1 MLVGMNYL
9 LDAIKYADHSYNID
23 LITRAFEFAKDCHSC
38 QKRLSGEPYITHPIN
53 VALILINLGMDT
65 NSVVAGLLHDV
76 IEDTKVSKDD
86 ISEKFGAD
94 IALLVDGVTKLS
106 NVPLY
111 TKEEQHVENIRKMLL
126 AMSKDIRV
134 IVIKLADR
142 LHNMRTAQAWSEQKR
157 RDKSLETMEIYAPL
171 AQRLGMRTIK
181 EELEDI
187 ALKYLDPVAYEEIT
201 QMLQKQ
207 EHNNSIYLN
216 NETYIEYIEQKVFNK
231 IKNISSNAKING
243 RLKSHYGIYRK
254 IYINGKDWEEVF
266 DIYAI
271 RVIVNTVSEC
281 YNVLGAMHEIFTPI
295 PNRFKDYISTPKP
308 NMYQSL
314 HTTVIGTGGIPF
326 EIQIRTFDMHYIAEY
341 GIAAHWK
348 YKQGVQKSDG
358 LEKRLSWI
366 RRIIELQ
373 QESDTAE
380 DFMQSIKTDIGS
392 EEVFVFTP
400 NGEVKTLPIGST
412 IIDFAY
418 SIHSEVGHKMIGG
431 KINGRIAP
439 IETKIST
446 NQVIEIITTKSANH
460 GPSRNW
466 LKIVKTSEAKH
477 KIKSWFKKEKRA
489 ENIQE
494 GMTEIKREF
503 ARNNINLTENELQ
516 VFLDSIAHRNKF
528 NSIDDFYA
536 AIGYGGI
543 VVSKIMPP
551 IKDAYSKYKNVPTSP
566 RQNQSARSFS
576 TSSGV
581 IVEGIEHCLVNL
593 AKCCNPIPGN
603 SIIGFITRGNGVT
616 VHKTIC
622 PNILNTQKDITQ
634 LDKFIPVHWAN
645 SPNNKYISSLKIL
658 AQNQDNIVAKVTSE
672 LANLNITI
680 NELNA
685 KFLKNNNV
693 SIVFSIWI
701 SHISQLKSITQK
713 LKKITGIISIDS
725 QN

>member
-1 MLVGMNYL
+1 MSIGINSL
-9 LDAIKYADHSYNID
+9 LNAIKYADHSYNID

-38 QKRLSGEPYITHPIN
+38 QKRLSGEPYIIHPIN

-76 IEDTKVSKDD
+76 IEDTKLSKKD

-94 IALLVDGVTKLS
+94 VALLVDGVTKLN
-106 NVPLY
+106 NVPLR
-111 TKEEQHVENIRKMLL
+111 TEEEQHIENIRKMLL

-134 IVIKLADR
+134 IIIKLADR

-171 AQRLGMRTIK
+171 AQRLGMITIK

-187 ALKYLDPVAYEEIT
+187 ALKYLDPIAYEEIT
-201 QMLQKQ
+201 QMLQKRRLS
-207 EHNNSIYLN
+207 NSINLN
-216 NETYIEYIEQKVFNK
+216 NETYIEYIEQKIYNK
-231 IKNISSNAKING
+231 IKNIASNAKISG

-254 IYINGKDWEEVF
+254 VYITGKDWEEVF

-271 RVIVNTVSEC
+271 RIIVNTVSEC

-326 EIQIRTFDMHYIAEY
+326 EIQIRTIDMHYIAEY

-348 YKQGVQKSDG
+348 YKQGIQSDG

-366 RRIIELQ
+366 RRMIEMQ

-400 NGEVKTLPIGST
+400 NGEVKTLPVGST

-431 KINGRIAP
+431 KIDGKIAP
-439 IETKIST
+439 IETKIKT
-446 NQVIEIITTKSANH
+446 NQVIEIITTKSINH

-477 KIKSWFKKEKRA
+477 KIKSWFKKEKRD
-489 ENIQE
+489 ENIRE
-494 GMTEIKREF
+494 GMIEIKREF
-503 ARNNINLTENELQ
+503 SRNNINLTENELY
-516 VFLDSIAHRNKF
+516 VFLDSIAHKHKF

-543 VVSKIMPP
+543 VVSKIMPN
-551 IKDAYSKYKNVPTSP
+551 IKDSYYQYKNVPTP
-566 RQNQSARSFS
+566 LKQSQTEKRFS
-576 TSSGV
+576 SSTGV
-581 IVEGIEHCLVNL
+581 VVDGIEHCLVNL
-593 AKCCNPIPGN
+593 AQCCNPVPGN

-622 PNILNTQKDITQ
+622 PNILNIQKDITQ
-634 LDKFIPVHWAN
+634 LDKFIPVHWEN
-645 SPNNKYISSLKIL
+645 LPNNRYISSLKIL
-658 AQNQDNIVAKVTSE
+658 ANNQDNIVAKITSE
-672 LANLNITI
+672 LNELNITI

-701 SHISQLKSITQK
+701 SHISQMKSIIQK
-713 LKKITGIISIDS
+713 LKKLTGIISIDI
-725 QN
+725 

>member
-1 MLVGMNYL
+1 MSIGINNL
-9 LDAIKYADHSYNID
+9 LNAIKHADHSYNID

-38 QKRLSGEPYITHPIN
+38 QKRLSGEPYITHPIH

-76 IEDTKVSKDD
+76 IEDTKVSKKD
-86 ISEKFGAD
+86 ISEKFGTD
-94 IALLVDGVTKLS
+94 VSLLVDGVTKLS

-111 TKEEQHVENIRKMLL
+111 TKEEQHIENIRKMLL

-171 AQRLGMRTIK
+171 AQRLGMNTIK

-207 EHNNSIYLN
+207 ELANSIYLN
-216 NETYIEYIEQKVFNK
+216 NETYVEYIEQKVYNK
-231 IKNISSNAKING
+231 IKNIVSNAKING

-254 IYINGKDWEEVF
+254 VYINGKDWEEVF

-271 RVIVNTVSEC
+271 RVIVNSVSEC

-348 YKQGVQKSDG
+348 YKQGVQNDG

-366 RRIIELQ
+366 RRIIEMQ
-373 QESDTAE
+373 RESETAE

-400 NGEVKTLPIGST
+400 SGEVKTLPVGST

-418 SIHSEVGHKMIGG
+418 SIHSEVGNKMIGG
-431 KINGRIAP
+431 KIDGKIAP
-439 IETKIST
+439 IETKIKT

-460 GPSRNW
+460 GPSRHW
-466 LKIVKTSEAKH
+466 LKLVKTSEAKH
-477 KIKSWFKKEKRA
+477 KIKSWFKKEKRS

-503 ARNNINLTENELQ
+503 ARNNINLVENELS
-516 VFLDSIAHRNKF
+516 VFLDSIARRHKF
-528 NSIDDFYA
+528 NSTDDFYA

-543 VVSKIMPP
+543 VVSKIMPH
-551 IKDAYSKYKNVPTSP
+551 IKDAYSKYKNVPVVSK
-566 RQNQSARSFS
+566 QVQSTRGFS
-576 TSSGV
+576 SSSGV
-581 IVEGIEHCLVNL
+581 IVEGIDHCLVNL
-593 AKCCNPIPGN
+593 AKCCNPVPGN

-634 LDKFIPVHWAN
+634 LDKFIPVHWEN
-645 SPNNKYISSLKIL
+645 SPNNRYISSLKIL
-658 AQNQDNIVAKVTSE
+658 AQNQDNIVAKITSE
-672 LANLNITI
+672 LSQLNITI

-701 SHISQLKSITQK
+701 SHISQLKTIIQK
-713 LKKITGIISIDS
+713 LKKLTGIISIDS
-725 QN
+725 

>member
-1 MLVGMNYL
+1 MLIGISSL
-9 LDAIKYADHSYNID
+9 LEAIEHADHSYNID

-38 QKRLSGEPYITHPIN
+38 QKRLSGEPYIIHPIN

-76 IEDTKVSKDD
+76 IEDTKISKED
-86 ISEKFGAD
+86 ISEKFGPD

-171 AQRLGMRTIK
+171 AQRLGMGTIK

-187 ALKYLDPVAYEEIT
+187 ALKYLDPIAYEEIT

-207 EHNNSIYLN
+207 ELNNSIYLN
-216 NETYIEYIEQKVFNK
+216 NETYIEYIEQKVFNR
-231 IKNISSNAKING
+231 IKNIASNAKING

-326 EIQIRTFDMHYIAEY
+326 EIQIRTFDMHYLAEY

-348 YKQGVQKSDG
+348 YKQGVQSDG

-400 NGEVKTLPIGST
+400 NGEVKTLPVGST

-418 SIHSEVGHKMIGG
+418 SIHSEVGNKMIGG

-439 IETKIST
+439 IETKIKT
-446 NQVIEIITTKSANH
+446 NQVIEIITTKSTNH

-466 LKIVKTSEAKH
+466 LKLVKTSEAKH

-494 GMTEIKREF
+494 GMTEIRREF
-503 ARNNINLTENELQ
+503 ARNNINLTENELNI
-516 VFLDSIAHRNKF
+516 FLDSIAHRNKF

-543 VVSKIMPP
+543 VVSKIMPN
-551 IKDAYSKYKNVPTSP
+551 IKDAYSKYKNVPVALKQPQPVRNFSP
-566 RQNQSARSFS
+566 
-576 TSSGV
+576 SSGV

-622 PNILNTQKDITQ
+622 PNILNIQKDITQ
-634 LDKFIPVHWAN
+634 LDKFIPVHWVN
-645 SPNNKYISSLKIL
+645 SPNNRYISSLKIL
-658 AQNQDNIVAKVTSE
+658 AQNQDNIVAKITSE
-672 LANLNITI
+672 LSQLNITI

-701 SHISQLKSITQK
+701 SHISQLRNIIQK
-713 LKKITGIISIDS
+713 LKKITGVISIDS

>member
-1 MLVGMNYL
+1 MSIGINSL
-9 LDAIKYADHSYNID
+9 LNAIKYADHSYNID
-23 LITRAFEFAKDCHSC
+23 LITRAFEFAKSCHAF
-38 QKRLSGEPYITHPIN
+38 QTRLSGEPYIIHPIN

-65 NSVVAGLLHDV
+65 NSVVTGLLHDV
-76 IEDTKVSKDD
+76 IEDTKVSKKD
-86 ISEKFGAD
+86 ISEKFGLD
-94 IALLVDGVTKLS
+94 VALLVDGVTKLS
-106 NVPLY
+106 NVPLR
-111 TKEEQHVENIRKMLL
+111 TEEEQHIENIRKMLL

-134 IVIKLADR
+134 IIIKLADR

-187 ALKYLDPVAYEEIT
+187 ALQYLDPVAYEEIT

-207 EHNNSIYLN
+207 RLANSIHLN
-216 NETYIEYIEQKVFNK
+216 NETYIEYVEQKIYNK
-231 IKNISSNAKING
+231 IKDIASNAKING

-254 IYINGKDWEEVF
+254 VYVTGKDWEEVF

-271 RVIVNTVSEC
+271 RIIVNTVSEC

-326 EIQIRTFDMHYIAEY
+326 EIQIRTIDMHYIAEY

-348 YKQGVQKSDG
+348 YKQGIQSDG
-358 LEKRLSWI
+358 LEKRMSWI
-366 RRIIELQ
+366 RRIIEMQ

-400 NGEVKTLPIGST
+400 KGEVKTLPVGST

-431 KINGRIAP
+431 KINGKIAP
-439 IETKIST
+439 IETKIKT
-446 NQVIEIITTKSANH
+446 NQVIEIITKKSINH

-477 KIKSWFKKEKRA
+477 KIKSWFKKEKRD
-489 ENIQE
+489 ENIRE
-494 GMTEIKREF
+494 GMIEIKREF
-503 ARNNINLTENELQ
+503 SRNNINLTENELY
-516 VFLDSIAHRNKF
+516 VFLDSIAHKHKF
-528 NSIDDFYA
+528 NSIDNFYA

-543 VVSKIMPP
+543 VVSKIMPN
-551 IKDAYSKYKNVPTSP
+551 IKDAYYKYKNVPTP
-566 RQNQSARSFS
+566 LKQNQTAKRFS
-576 TSSGV
+576 SSTGV
-581 IVEGIEHCLVNL
+581 VVDGIEHCLVNL
-593 AKCCNPIPGN
+593 ARCCNPVPGN

-622 PNILNTQKDITQ
+622 PNILNIQKDITQ
-634 LDKFIPVHWAN
+634 LDKFIPVHWEN
-645 SPNNKYISSLKIL
+645 LPNNRYISSLKIL
-658 AQNQDNIVAKVTSE
+658 ANNQDNIVAKITSE
-672 LANLNITI
+672 LNELNITI

-701 SHISQLKSITQK
+701 SHISQMKPIIQK
-713 LKKITGIISIDS
+713 LKKLTGIISIDS
-725 QN
+725 

>member
-1 MLVGMNYL
+1 MSTGINSL
-9 LDAIKYADHSYNID
+9 LNAIKYADHSYNID
-23 LITRAFEFAKDCHSC
+23 LITRAFEFAKNCHTF
-38 QKRLSGEPYITHPIN
+38 QTRLSGEPYIIHPVN

-76 IEDTKVSKDD
+76 IEDTKVSKKD
-86 ISEKFGAD
+86 ISEKFGPD
-94 IALLVDGVTKLS
+94 VALLVDGVTKLS
-106 NVPLY
+106 NVPLR
-111 TKEEQHVENIRKMLL
+111 TEEEQHIENIRKMLL

-134 IVIKLADR
+134 IIIKLADR

-181 EELEDI
+181 EELENI

-207 EHNNSIYLN
+207 RLANSINLS
-216 NETYIEYIEQKVFNK
+216 NETYIEYIEQKIYNK
-231 IKNISSNAKING
+231 IKNIASNAKISG
-243 RLKSHYGIYRK
+243 RIKSHYGIYRK
-254 IYINGKDWEEVF
+254 VYITGKDWEEVF

-271 RVIVNTVSEC
+271 RIIVNTVSEC

-326 EIQIRTFDMHYIAEY
+326 EIQIRTIDMHYIAEY

-348 YKQGVQKSDG
+348 YKQGIQSDG

-366 RRIIELQ
+366 RRIIEMQ

-400 NGEVKTLPIGST
+400 NGEVKTLPMGST

-431 KINGRIAP
+431 KINGKIAP
-439 IETKIST
+439 IETKIQT
-446 NQVIEIITTKSANH
+446 NQVIEIITTKSINH

-477 KIKSWFKKEKRA
+477 KIKSWFKKEKRN
-489 ENIQE
+489 ENIRE
-494 GMTEIKREF
+494 GMIEIKREF
-503 ARNNINLTENELQ
+503 SRNNINLTENELD
-516 VFLDSIAHRNKF
+516 VFLDSIAHKHKF

-543 VVSKIMPP
+543 VVSKIMPN
-551 IKDAYSKYKNVPTSP
+551 IKDAYQKYKSTSTSP
-566 RQNQSARSFS
+566 KQNQPTKKFASS
-576 TSSGV
+576 TG
-581 IVEGIEHCLVNL
+581 IVVDGIEHCLVNL
-593 AKCCNPIPGN
+593 ARCCNPVPGN

-622 PNILNTQKDITQ
+622 PNILNMQKDITQ
-634 LDKFIPVHWAN
+634 LDKFIPVHWEN
-645 SPNNKYISSLKIL
+645 LPNNRYISSLKIL
-658 AQNQDNIVAKVTSE
+658 ANNQDNIVAKVTSE
-672 LANLNITI
+672 LNELNITI

-685 KFLKNNNV
+685 KFLQNNNV
-693 SIVFSIWI
+693 SIVLSIWI
-701 SHISQLKSITQK
+701 SHISQLNPIIQK
-713 LKKITGIISIDS
+713 LKKITGIISID
-725 QN
+725 N

>member
-1 MLVGMNYL
+1 MLIGINCL

-23 LITRAFEFAKDCHSC
+23 LITRAFEFAKECHSC
-38 QKRLSGEPYITHPIN
+38 QKRLSGEPYIIHPIN

-76 IEDTKVSKDD
+76 IEDTKISKDD

-207 EHNNSIYLN
+207 ELNNSIYLN

-231 IKNISSNAKING
+231 IKNIASNAKING

-348 YKQGVQKSDG
+348 YKQGVQSDG

-400 NGEVKTLPIGST
+400 NGEVKTLPVGST

-439 IETKIST
+439 IETKIKT

-543 VVSKIMPP
+543 VVSKIMPH
-551 IKDAYSKYKNVPTSP
+551 IKDAYSKYKNVPTTP
-566 RQNQSARSFS
+566 KQNQSARSFS
-576 TSSGV
+576 PSSGV

-645 SPNNKYISSLKIL
+645 SPNNRYISSLKIL
-658 AQNQDNIVAKVTSE
+658 AQNQDNIVAKITSE
-672 LANLNITI
+672 LASLNITI

-701 SHISQLKSITQK
+701 SHVSQLKSITQK

>member
-1 MLVGMNYL
+1 MLIGINSL
-9 LDAIKYADHSYNID
+9 LNAIEHADHSYNID
-23 LITRAFEFAKDCHSC
+23 LITRAFEFAKDCHIC
-38 QKRLSGEPYITHPIN
+38 QKRLSGEPYIIHPIN

-76 IEDTKVSKDD
+76 IEDTKVSKEN

-207 EHNNSIYLN
+207 ELNNSIYLN

-231 IKNISSNAKING
+231 IKNIASNAQING

-348 YKQGVQKSDG
+348 YKQGVQSDG

-400 NGEVKTLPIGST
+400 NGEVKTLPVGST

-418 SIHSEVGHKMIGG
+418 SIHSEVGNKMIGG

-439 IETKIST
+439 IETKIKT
-446 NQVIEIITTKSANH
+446 NQVIEIITTKSTNH

-503 ARNNINLTENELQ
+503 ARNNITLTENELH

-543 VVSKIMPP
+543 VVSKIMPN
-551 IKDAYSKYKNVPTSP
+551 IKDAYSKYKNVSVVPKQTP
-566 RQNQSARSFS
+566 SARSFS
-576 TSSGV
+576 SSSGV
-581 IVEGIEHCLVNL
+581 VVEGIEHCLVNL

-634 LDKFIPVHWAN
+634 LDKFIPVHWVN
-645 SPNNKYISSLKIL
+645 SPNNRYISSLKIL
-658 AQNQDNIVAKVTSE
+658 AQNQDNIVAQITSE
-672 LANLNITI
+672 LNQLNITI

-693 SIVFSIWI
+693 NIVFSIWI
-701 SHISQLKSITQK
+701 SHISQLKNIIQK
-713 LKKITGIISIDS
+713 LKKLTGIISIDS

>member
-1 MLVGMNYL
+1 MLIGINCL

-38 QKRLSGEPYITHPIN
+38 QKRLSGEPYIIHPIN

-142 LHNMRTAQAWSEQKR
+142 LHNMRTALAWSEQKR

-207 EHNNSIYLN
+207 ELNNSIYLN

-231 IKNISSNAKING
+231 IKNIASNAKING

-348 YKQGVQKSDG
+348 YKQGVQSDG

-400 NGEVKTLPIGST
+400 NGEVKTLPVGST

-418 SIHSEVGHKMIGG
+418 SIHSEVGNKMIGG

-439 IETKIST
+439 IETKIKT

-551 IKDAYSKYKNVPTSP
+551 IKDAYSKYKNVPTAP

-576 TSSGV
+576 NSSGV
-581 IVEGIEHCLVNL
+581 TVEGIEHCLVNL

-634 LDKFIPVHWAN
+634 LDKFIPVHWTN

-725 QN
+725 